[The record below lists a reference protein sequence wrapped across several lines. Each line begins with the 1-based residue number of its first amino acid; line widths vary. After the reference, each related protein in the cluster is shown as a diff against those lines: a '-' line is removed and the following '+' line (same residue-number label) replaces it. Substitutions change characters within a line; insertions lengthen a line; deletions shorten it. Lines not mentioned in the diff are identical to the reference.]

1 MGTDVMAERLTI
13 DDVVKRSAHYLAQKG
28 CDTPRLDAE
37 LLVGH
42 ALGMTRLQLYLDRE
56 RPLDEEELARA
67 RELLRRRA
75 HREPV
80 AYIIGRKEFYGR
92 EFAVTPAVLIPRPET
107 ELLVEDVLRE
117 LRGRFGEAGP
127 IDVLEF
133 GAGSGAIG
141 VTLAAEYAGVRVVA
155 TEASEEAAAVARAN
169 AQRQG
174 VADRVEVRTQSDF
187 AGIAGPFHALV
198 SNPPYVAETDAAT
211 LPPEVVQFE
220 PHEALFAGPDG
231 MRWITWLLDAG
242 RELLRRDGGFLAM
255 EIGAGMGTQVSAC
268 ATQRGWRVE
277 AVLPDYAGLDRIV
290 RAVPE

>member
-92 EFAVTPAVLIPRPET
+92 EFAVTPAVLIRGSTAAE
-107 ELLVEDVLRE
+107 VIEDKKNGFLCSEHTDDFAQTIVKVLSDP
-117 LRGRFGEAGP
+117 G
-127 IDVLEF
+127 
-133 GAGSGAIG
+133 
-141 VTLAAEYAGVRVVA
+141 TLAQVAAHAQKTLCRTWEDVA
-155 TEASEEAAAVARAN
+155 TEV
-169 AQRQG
+169 
-174 VADRVEVRTQSDF
+174 
-187 AGIAGPFHALV
+187 
-198 SNPPYVAETDAAT
+198 
-211 LPPEVVQFE
+211 
-220 PHEALFAGPDG
+220 
-231 MRWITWLLDAG
+231 AG
-242 RELLRRDGGFLAM
+242 RYRSILERWAR
-255 EIGAGMGTQVSAC
+255 
-268 ATQRGWRVE
+268 
-277 AVLPDYAGLDRIV
+277 
-290 RAVPE
+290 